1 MSKVRGLKHEITCC
15 VHGCNRVYW
24 RHISNRRA
32 SSKKKSQKENIK
44 GPKRANGREAAKE
57 TSMVLERCDYIIQ
70 WLLKDTWSVNPSRA
84 SH

>member
-15 VHGCNRVYW
+15 VHGCNRIYW

-32 SSKKKSQKENIK
+32 SSKKNPRKKISKDQR
-44 GPKRANGREAAKE
+44 GANGREAAKE